1 VTDLP
6 PLKLVDRRVYNSILV
21 IYNRFSK
28 LVFYVPVNKT
38 IDAPSLV
45 EVLYYTVILKYGAP
59 KSFVIDRRTV
69 FTSKYWSNIIYYFN
83 IKRRFSIAFYA

>member
-6 PLKLVDRRVYNSILV
+6 PSKLVDGRVYNSILV
-21 IYNRFSK
+21 ICNRFSK

-38 IDAPSLV
+38 VDTPSLA

-59 KSFVIDRRTV
+59 KSFVTDYRTV
-69 FTSKYWSNIIYYFN
+69 FTSKYWGDITYYFN
-83 IKRRFSIAFYA
+83 IKRRFSTAFHA

>member
-6 PLKLVDRRVYNSILV
+6 PSNSVDRRVCDSILV

-28 LVFYVPVNKT
+28 LVFYIPVNKT
-38 IDAPSLV
+38 MDAPSLA
-45 EVLYYTVILKYGAP
+45 EVLYYTVILKYGTP

-69 FTSKYWSNIIYYFN
+69 FTSKY
-83 IKRRFSIAFYA
+83 

>member
-6 PLKLVDRRVYNSILV
+6 PSKLVDRRVCNSILV
-21 IYNRFSK
+21 IYDRFSK

-38 IDAPSLV
+38 IDTPSLA

-59 KSFVIDRRTV
+59 KSFIIDRGTV
-69 FTSKYWSNIIYYFN
+69 FTSKY
-83 IKRRFSIAFYA
+83 